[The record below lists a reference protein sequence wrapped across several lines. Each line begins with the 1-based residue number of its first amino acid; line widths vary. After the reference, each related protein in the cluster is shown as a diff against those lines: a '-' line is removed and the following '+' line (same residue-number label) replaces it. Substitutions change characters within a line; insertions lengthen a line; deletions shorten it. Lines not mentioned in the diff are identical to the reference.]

1 MPSLKSLVFALIRS
15 RIALPALA
23 VVALM
28 FAAWWVFA
36 PADRESHGSTITEA
50 NGSSVTDVL
59 SQSGSEGSKASIE
72 RGSQDAEGL
81 AGSEPDAATE
91 APAGTNLE
99 EAYQS
104 DRTVEVRPVQIKPS
118 FNCAITGLPA
128 ERLICGSSELATL
141 DLELAETYSGALG
154 RAKMYDRKFGPPSS
168 QVAYITLV
176 QDQNSWLRNSRNRC
190 QSADCIHEV
199 YQNRLNYLQRHQ
211 PSSM

>member
-1 MPSLKSLVFALIRS
+1 MPSLKSLVFALTRS
-15 RIALPALA
+15 RITLA

-36 PADRESHGSTITEA
+36 PADRESNGSTRTEESERA
-50 NGSSVTDVL
+50 VTDVVG
-59 SQSGSEGSKASIE
+59 QSGSWASNAPFE
-72 RGSQDAEGL
+72 VDNKETQEL
-81 AGSEPDAATE
+81 AGSGLDASTE
-91 APAGTNLE
+91 GPAGPDLE

-104 DRTVEVRPVQIKPS
+104 DRTVEVRPVQIEPS

-154 RAKMYDRKFGPPSS
+154 RAKMYDRKYGPPSS

-199 YQNRLNYLQRHQ
+199 YQNRLDYLRRHQ